1 MVNKI
6 IHFFLKYKHVPGALL
21 ALSTILILIVTL
33 YPSTKSFSFNI
44 WDYDKLGH
52 FIMFGAWTFVYGL
65 FRASK
70 NTRKPNLWIIFSLGS
85 FYGLLIEL
93 LQYVV
98 PTNRNPEALD
108 VVADIIGALF
118 AIILLKFVFNSFY
131 KKGSDLTT

>member
-1 MVNKI
+1 MVIKI
-6 IHFFLKYKHVPGALL
+6 INLLLKYKRVPGVLL
-21 ALSTILILIVTL
+21 ALSTLLILIATL

-70 NTRKPNLWIIFSLGS
+70 NTNKPNLWIIFSLGS
-85 FYGLLIEL
+85 FYGLLIEF

-108 VVADIIGALF
+108 VVADIIGALA
-118 AIILLKFVFNSFY
+118 AIILLRFVFNSIY
-131 KKGSDLTT
+131 KNRSDLTT